1 MVNHYCGLIGAHCV
15 HFGCLTVLHTHRIGS
30 LKFLSVCMYFLCDVN
45 LKFVVNILSQKS
57 QPKVAGP

>member
-1 MVNHYCGLIGAHCV
+1 MVDHYCGLTGAHCV